1 MLRQIESYRMK
12 GRAFV
17 FSRPWQL
24 GKGGQPQKSWCYR
37 LRSHPTN
44 HPTAPPTKN
53 PMTPP
58 TKNPTLLA
66 PRKLSLSLF
75 CFYALLSCV
84 SVFVSAF
91 IDGFLTLA
99 CPPRSKEKVS
109 FAFLSFLLV
118 LLAPRNFCLSLACP
132 PRSTAK
138 FPCLYPFLSFSIA
151 GRAALL
157 RELLSVSLAPLLVCI
172 HTSLSLLL
180 GELLYV
186 ARVALCLSRFLA
198 CSTCSKETHS
208 LSLACPSCSILISLS
223 CLSSSLQVPT

>member
-1 MLRQIESYRMK
+1 MPAMLRQIESYRMK

-99 CPPRSKEKVS
+99 CPPRS
-109 FAFLSFLLV
+109 
-118 LLAPRNFCLSLACP
+118 
-132 PRSTAK
+132 TAK

-208 LSLACPSCSILISLS
+208 LSLACPSCSILLSLS